1 MEMFEIW
8 KPIKGYEQSYEIS
21 NLGRVRSLDRKAK
34 DGRKLCGQILKG
46 GKSSSGYLFQGLTD
60 ENGKTKLHLIHRLVA
75 EAFINN
81 TGNKPEVNHVDG
93 NKMNNNY
100 LNLEWCTREEN
111 VNHAIKTGLIKQVCR
126 IQRPVIVTRNNNE
139 KRFESMKSCA
149 EFFGYK
155 KCWLHNLI
163 RRFGNPFEFKG
174 YKFYVQERNLDIY
187 E

>member
-1 MEMFEIW
+1 MNMFEIW

-21 NLGRVRSLDRKAK
+21 NLGRVRSLDRKSK
-34 DGRKLCGQILKG
+34 DGRKLCGKILKG
-46 GKSSSGYLFQGLTD
+46 GKFSNGYLFQVLTD
-60 ENGKTKLHLIHRLVA
+60 ESGKTKSHLIHRLVA

-111 VNHAIKTGLIKQVCR
+111 INHAIKTGLTKQVCS

-139 KRFESMKSCA
+139 KWFESMKSCA

-155 KCWLHNLI
+155 KSWLHNLI

-174 YKFYVQERNLDIY
+174 YKFYVEERNPDIY